1 VGERRGDDFDAIGR
15 ALEALFRLN
24 ASRKVH
30 ALRSAAAGVN
40 ISAPGFVLLRR
51 VQEDGP
57 LSLGELAR
65 RTDMDPAAAG
75 RQIRQLERDGLVDRV
90 PSPGDGRV
98 TNVSVTPAGAQARR
112 RINEVLGRHMEE
124 VLDAWSPAD
133 RADLAVLL
141 GRLADDLRSVHYRT
155 LNDEPMTSAAIP
167 PAIPE
172 VMG

>member
-1 VGERRGDDFDAIGR
+1 MGDDQPAGDELDAVGR

-30 ALRSAAAGVN
+30 ALRAAAAGVP

-57 LSLGELAR
+57 LPLGELAR

-90 PSPGDGRV
+90 QGPGDGRV
-98 TNVSVTPAGAQARR
+98 TTVSVTAAGAEARR
-112 RINEVLGRHMEE
+112 RINGVLGRHMEE

-133 RADLAVLL
+133 RADLARLL
-141 GRLADDLRSVHYRT
+141 ARLARDLRSVHYRT
-155 LNDEPMTSAAIP
+155 LADEPVAS
-167 PAIPE
+167 E
-172 VMG
+172 VAGR

>member
-1 VGERRGDDFDAIGR
+1 VGDDIDAVGR

-30 ALRSAAAGVN
+30 ARRAAAAGVT

-51 VQEDGP
+51 IQEDGP

-75 RQIRQLERDGLVDRV
+75 RQIRQLERDGLVERLA
-90 PSPGDGRV
+90 SAGDGRV
-98 TNVSVTPAGAQARR
+98 TNVSVTRAGAEARR
-112 RINEVLGRHMEE
+112 RITDVLDRHMED

-133 RADLAVLL
+133 RADLARLL
-141 GRLADDLRSVHYRT
+141 TRLANDLRSVHYRT
-155 LNDEPMTSAAIP
+155 LADQPAVDGQTVAGAAP
-167 PAIPE
+167 
-172 VMG
+172 